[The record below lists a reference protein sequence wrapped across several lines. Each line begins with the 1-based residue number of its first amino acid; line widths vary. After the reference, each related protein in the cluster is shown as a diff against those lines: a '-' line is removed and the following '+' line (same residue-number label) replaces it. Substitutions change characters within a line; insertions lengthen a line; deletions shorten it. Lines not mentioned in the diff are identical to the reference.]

1 MKYYIGL
8 ILLLVSFTVCR
19 AQTKSSLTITDE
31 QGNAIARATIHILN
45 TDIFLLSDEAGRF
58 SIPALPKGTY
68 KMEISAIG
76 FARIEKEIQLPL
88 NGDQQ
93 RIPLA
98 TSASQLDAVVVTAEK
113 KEANIQNVPISITAF
128 SSRDID
134 AYRLWASR
142 DLKGIVPNLYAA
154 DPGDGRNVISI
165 RGITSTSY
173 DPAVVT
179 YIDGVPQFTLD
190 MYIPQLFDV
199 DHIDVLKGPQGT
211 LYGRNAMGGVIN
223 IITKKPDDQVHA
235 SLELSAGNYG
245 LQRYTF
251 QFSAPLVAGKLFLGA
266 AGLYESSNGFYTNDF
281 NNSHFDKQ
289 NRFADNIYLKYLLN
303 PQWSFTLNMKNLWN
317 RDQGAFPLNS
327 SISDAFAKP
336 YHLDQNAI
344 GEMVDNTLNTSLVI
358 RHTGEKMDFSSL
370 TSYQSN
376 YRYYK
381 NPVDGDFSPLDA
393 ISIVNN
399 YGKPWNQV
407 SAWTEELRLSS
418 AASSVSPLK
427 WAVGSYLF
435 LQKAPNKQG
444 VHFGA
449 DAALVGS
456 PDSNYTI
463 VNTTQIKNQG
473 LAFYGQMEY
482 ALSKKFNL
490 SGGLRYD
497 YQQSNAEVSGLYLPD
512 GSPSGFPTQ
521 PDTSGKTTYHALSP
535 MLSVSYHPNEHAHIY
550 LSYNRG
556 YRTGGLTQLSSDPS
570 QPPLYPYQ
578 PEYSNNYEAGLK
590 TNYFNNRFHA
600 SLAVFYTTVQDAQV
614 PTLIL
619 PDAITVVKNAGGLVS
634 KGFDAEMRG
643 LVLPGLELTWN
654 LGYTHAHYTS
664 GQLSSNGTA
673 VDLNGK
679 HQVFTPDMTS
689 MLAVQY
695 SRPISKSVNAVPEGR
710 VVLFRKTIFRSAE
723 PAGAAGLSIV
733 QCQRRNFL

>member
-1 MKYYIGL
+1 
-8 ILLLVSFTVCR
+8 
-19 AQTKSSLTITDE
+19 
-31 QGNAIARATIHILN
+31 
-45 TDIFLLSDEAGRF
+45 
-58 SIPALPKGTY
+58 
-68 KMEISAIG
+68 
-76 FARIEKEIQLPL
+76 
-88 NGDQQ
+88 
-93 RIPLA
+93 
-98 TSASQLDAVVVTAEK
+98 
-113 KEANIQNVPISITAF
+113 
-128 SSRDID
+128 
-134 AYRLWASR
+134 
-142 DLKGIVPNLYAA
+142 
-154 DPGDGRNVISI
+154 
-165 RGITSTSY
+165 
-173 DPAVVT
+173 
-179 YIDGVPQFTLD
+179 
-190 MYIPQLFDV
+190 
-199 DHIDVLKGPQGT
+199 
-211 LYGRNAMGGVIN
+211 
-223 IITKKPDDQVHA
+223 
-235 SLELSAGNYG
+235 
-245 LQRYTF
+245 
-251 QFSAPLVAGKLFLGA
+251 
-266 AGLYESSNGFYTNDF
+266 
-281 NNSHFDKQ
+281 
-289 NRFADNIYLKYLLN
+289 
-303 PQWSFTLNMKNLWN
+303 MKNLWN

-327 SISDAFAKP
+327 SISDAFSKP

-393 ISIVNN
+393 ISIVND
-399 YGKPWNQV
+399 YGKPWNKV
-407 SAWTEELRLSS
+407 NAWTEELRLSS

-463 VNTTQIKNQG
+463 INTTQIKNQG
-473 LAFYGQMEY
+473 MAFYGQLEY

-497 YQQSNAEVSGLYLPD
+497 YQESNAEVSGLYLPD

-535 MLSVSYHPNEHAHIY
+535 MLSVSFHPNEHAHIY

-590 TNYFNNRFHA
+590 TNYFNNRLHA

-634 KGFDAEMRG
+634 KGFDAEMQA

-654 LGYTHAHYTS
+654 LGYTHANYTS

-689 MLAVQY
+689 MLAIQY
-695 SRPISKSVNAVPEGR
+695 SRPVSKSVNAFLRGEWFYFGKQYFDLLNQQVQPDYQ
-710 VVLFRKTIFRSAE
+710 LFNASAGMSYKQFGLSLWMRNIAGKE
-723 PAGAAGLSIV
+723 YVAYAYDFGAARLGDPFTVGVSV
-733 QCQRRNFL
+733 KYVFR